1 MKFFLLINVEMT
13 TVVGISTLMRTKH
26 SILGLSEPERN
37 AEFLDIFILMRMS
50 MKIFYKLGTRFCFA
64 QSLPLLPSHHSEM
77 TEILLKKDVK
87 LQVIHQ
93 F

>member
-1 MKFFLLINVEMT
+1 
-13 TVVGISTLMRTKH
+13 MRTKH
-26 SILGLSEPERN
+26 SILGLSQPERK
-37 AEFLDIFILMRMS
+37 AEFLDIFILMSIYRISCSTELS
-50 MKIFYKLGTRFCFA
+50 MKIFYNLGTRFCFA